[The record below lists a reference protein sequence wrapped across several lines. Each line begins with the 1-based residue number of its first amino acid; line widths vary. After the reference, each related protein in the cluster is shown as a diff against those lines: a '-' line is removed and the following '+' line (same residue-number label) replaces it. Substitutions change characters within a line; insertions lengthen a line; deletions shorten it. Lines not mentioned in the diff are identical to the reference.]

1 MVVPSEKNAEIFDM
15 VMDKSDLKTSALHTS
30 PNHGEENK
38 SIETNTADIVIT
50 ENCVDKSDI
59 MPSVKDNQNV
69 TVPVIIEDLKVV
81 DENEKVVESQSFL
94 SLSQSESSVDGVLD
108 ESISAGLEESKDI
121 SFEILETDRHIST
134 NSIDFKDTFETK
146 SVDTVDSSLFENTQE
161 PLELGCDE
169 SHDISRDVFDIADD
183 CHRGSINVHN
193 AESPAVHKLPP
204 INNSPPRTQTTLS
217 PLLASTPY
225 SLPPMPR
232 TRVSSTPCAPPSPLS
247 SPYLSTPTPLDT
259 TDGPMS
265 LPTMSHSGSKSYD
278 YLLKVLLVGDSDV
291 GKQEILSGLED
302 GSIDSPYCSSTGAA
316 YKTTIILIDGKRVK
330 LQLWDTSGQGRFCTI
345 IRSYSRG
352 AQGILLVYD
361 ITNKW
366 SFEGM
371 DRWVAEVEEH
381 APGIP
386 KVLVGNRLH
395 LAFKRQ
401 VDQSEA
407 ESYAERN
414 HMGFYEVSP
423 LVNFNI
429 TESFQE
435 LSRMAL
441 KRNGMERLWRSN
453 KVLSLHELCCHSI
466 VARTNVYGIDK
477 LPLPDAIKANL
488 KSYAMTNNTGLRQ
501 ALNYKTLKEKKKK
514 CRPPDAVGSK
524 CVNVSRK
531 SCVIS

>member
-1 MVVPSEKNAEIFDM
+1 M
-15 VMDKSDLKTSALHTS
+15 
-30 PNHGEENK
+30 
-38 SIETNTADIVIT
+38 
-50 ENCVDKSDI
+50 
-59 MPSVKDNQNV
+59 
-69 TVPVIIEDLKVV
+69 
-81 DENEKVVESQSFL
+81 
-94 SLSQSESSVDGVLD
+94 
-108 ESISAGLEESKDI
+108 
-121 SFEILETDRHIST
+121 
-134 NSIDFKDTFETK
+134 
-146 SVDTVDSSLFENTQE
+146 
-161 PLELGCDE
+161 
-169 SHDISRDVFDIADD
+169 
-183 CHRGSINVHN
+183 
-193 AESPAVHKLPP
+193 
-204 INNSPPRTQTTLS
+204 
-217 PLLASTPY
+217 AS
-225 SLPPMPR
+225 
-232 TRVSSTPCAPPSPLS
+232 PSPLDS
-247 SPYLSTPTPLDT
+247 

-265 LPTMSHSGSKSYD
+265 LPAMSNSGSKAYD

-401 VDQSEA
+401 VDQAEA
-407 ESYAERN
+407 ESYADRN

-488 KSYAMTNNTGLRQ
+488 KSYAMTSNTGLRQ

-514 CRPPDAVGSK
+514 SRPPDAVGSK